1 MVEML
6 ATTTIARVSGPAH
19 QPAASRFRK
28 RNHRSRDKRVP
39 DEQPS
44 DTPRTAPD
52 WNAALCSVA
61 GRDREAFA
69 ALFAHFAPR
78 LKSYMLRLG
87 SSDSQAEELAQEA
100 MVTVWRKADRYDPE
114 RAAASTWIFTIARNL
129 RIDAYRRGNHP
140 ELDPDDPAL
149 VPDAP
154 PAADAEVAR
163 KQDAARIRAALAELP
178 EEQREVVRLS
188 FFDDKTHTEISEA
201 LDIPLGTVKSRIRLA
216 FARIRTSLDDES

>member
-1 MVEML
+1 M
-6 ATTTIARVSGPAH
+6 
-19 QPAASRFRK
+19 
-28 RNHRSRDKRVP
+28 P
-39 DEQPS
+39 DEPLS
-44 DTPRTAPD
+44 VKSPATPD

-61 GRDREAFA
+61 ERDREAFA

-78 LKSYMLRLG
+78 LKSYILRLG

-129 RIDAYRRGNHP
+129 RIDAFRRGNHP
-140 ELDPDDPAL
+140 ELDPEDPAL

-163 KQDAARIRAALAELP
+163 KQDAERVRAALAELP
-178 EEQREVVRLS
+178 EEQREVVRMS
-188 FFDDKTHTEISEA
+188 FFDDLTHTEISDA
-201 LDIPLGTVKSRIRLA
+201 LNIPLGTVKSRIRLA
-216 FARIRTSLDDES
+216 FARIRTSLDDEF